1 MALHLLSNILS
12 CFSEA
17 PQTQSKRY
25 ICDGDVCVLRN
36 QKQLRGTKST
46 KNKRRHSLMKI
57 SFARLSMK
65 RSQSFSAQQ
74 HKL

>member
-1 MALHLLSNILS
+1 MALLSNILS

-17 PQTQSKRY
+17 SSQTQSKRY

-46 KNKRRHSLMKI
+46 KNKRGHSLMRI

-65 RSQSFSAQQ
+65 RSQS
-74 HKL
+74 L